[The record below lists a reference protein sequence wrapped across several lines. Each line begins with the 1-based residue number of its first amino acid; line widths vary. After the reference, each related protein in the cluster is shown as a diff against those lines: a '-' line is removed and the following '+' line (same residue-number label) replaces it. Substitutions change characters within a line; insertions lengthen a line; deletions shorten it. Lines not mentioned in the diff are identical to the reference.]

1 MNMKHSPTEI
11 HCDICIITCMFWTY
25 VNSCTVCHFSN
36 TVELNWGNLCSVVKS
51 KISNMMGDLINLCI
65 LCCSGTVMS
74 MIAKNII
81 RYSIGPVQFLI
92 RLTVDL
98 SKLPDSVSLIGNVP
112 VSLFLVL
119 DTLHIFMSPW
129 LCQRDWACPHNSI
142 CMLLDYIILC
152 SHRWHIVCNV
162 LVKTCLATLVWNNEV
177 AFTPGPVTT

>member
-74 MIAKNII
+74 MIAKKYYEVWHCYILFVA
-81 RYSIGPVQFLI
+81 VQHWSC
-92 RLTVDL
+92 TV
-98 SKLPDSVSLIGNVP
+98 SYPTYCWSFQASG
-112 VSLFLVL
+112 
-119 DTLHIFMSPW
+119 
-129 LCQRDWACPHNSI
+129 LCQLDRQCPCEFIS
-142 CMLLDYIILC
+142 CAGYIT
-152 SHRWHIVCNV
+152 HFYV
-162 LVKTCLATLVWNNEV
+162 AMTLSAWLGMS
-177 AFTPGPVTT
+177 A